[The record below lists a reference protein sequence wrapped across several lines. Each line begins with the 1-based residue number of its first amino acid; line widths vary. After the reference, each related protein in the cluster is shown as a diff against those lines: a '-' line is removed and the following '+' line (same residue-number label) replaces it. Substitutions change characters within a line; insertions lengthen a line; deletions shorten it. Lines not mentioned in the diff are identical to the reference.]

1 MKPVAFAYNAL
12 LLLAA
17 PWVVA
22 RLYWRSC
29 REPAYRQRIG
39 ERFGAAPRQPPG
51 TVWFHAV
58 SAGEA
63 NAAAPII
70 RAFHKRR
77 PGLPLLVT
85 TMTPAGSERAS
96 ALLGDIAA
104 HCYAPYDYP
113 WALRRFLRRVR
124 PKALVLMETELWPN
138 TIAAAAAAGAGV
150 CLVNAR
156 LSERAARRYARVRGL
171 MAPTLARLDGALCQ
185 YEDTAGRLRALGAG
199 RVAVTGSVKFDAE
212 LPASRTAAELGDMAG
227 DPDAPTWIAGST
239 HPGEEALLLA
249 AHRRLRQRWPRLRL
263 ILAPRHPAR
272 AMEVA
277 ALIREHGFSHALLSE
292 GRPAG
297 NPAVL
302 LVDAMGALAGLYG
315 VADVAFV
322 GGSLDRTGGH
332 NPIEAA
338 LHGVPFL
345 MGPARFKVEEIWRRF
360 EAAQC
365 CHPVRDAAEIAEAVQ
380 TLLENPERRIE
391 EGRRAKAVVAANRG
405 ATKTVVERLCGWID
419 GDRGIAD
426 APSGSV

>member
-1 MKPVAFAYNAL
+1 MRSVAFAYNTL
-12 LLLAA
+12 LLLAL
-17 PWVVA
+17 PWVVL
-22 RLYWRSC
+22 RLYWRSR
-29 REPAYRQRIG
+29 REPAYRRRIG
-39 ERFGAAPRQPPG
+39 ERFGAAPRQPLG
-51 TVWFHAV
+51 AVWFHAV

-70 RAFHKRR
+70 RAFHERR

-85 TMTPAGSERAS
+85 TMTPAGSERVR

-113 WALRRFLRRVR
+113 WAVRRFLRRVR
-124 PKALVLMETELWPN
+124 PTALVLMETELWPN
-138 TIAAAAAAGAGV
+138 TIAAAVAGGAGAF
-150 CLVNAR
+150 LVNAR
-156 LSERAARRYARVRGL
+156 LSERTARRYARVRGL
-171 MAPTLARLDGALCQ
+171 LAPTLARLDGVLCQ
-185 YEDTAGRLRALGAG
+185 YEDTAGRLRALGAD

-212 LPASRTAAELGDMAG
+212 LPAGRTAAEFGDA
-227 DPDAPTWIAGST
+227 DTPTWIAGST
-239 HPGEEALLLA
+239 HPGEEAVLLA

-263 ILAPRHPAR
+263 ILAPRHPIR
-272 AMEVA
+272 VPEVA
-277 ALIREHGFSHALLSE
+277 GLVREHGLSHALLSE

-297 NPAVL
+297 DPAVL
-302 LVDAMGALAGLYG
+302 LVDAMGVLAGLYG
-315 VADVAFV
+315 VAQVAFV
-322 GGSLDRTGGH
+322 GGSLDGTGGH

-345 MGPARFKVEEIWRRF
+345 MGPARFKIEEVWRRF

-365 CHPVRDAAEIAEAVQ
+365 CHPVRDAADIVDAVQ
-380 TLLENPERRIE
+380 SLLANPERRIE

-405 ATKTVVERLCGWID
+405 ATKAVVERLCGWID